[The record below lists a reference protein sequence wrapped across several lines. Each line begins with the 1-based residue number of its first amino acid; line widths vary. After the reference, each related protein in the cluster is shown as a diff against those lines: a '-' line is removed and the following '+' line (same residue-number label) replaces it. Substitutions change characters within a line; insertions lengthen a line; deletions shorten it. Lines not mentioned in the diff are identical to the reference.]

1 MYKSPAT
8 TNQRG
13 RCFPGKPRH
22 KPKPGE
28 QETSASEKESA
39 RPALTSST
47 PSVGTRSS
55 GGGHGESLTAPF
67 SSTPS
72 TSGETGQ
79 THTRRSLS
87 NNSIQS
93 GGGFG
98 YLRATTATPE
108 LAPSPAS
115 TNTGLGSS
123 ADTFS
128 RAPAPTSSPKELHKD
143 TKAWPPEQQ
152 PLTKTSPPSFPNP
165 STPAESSLARLR
177 ALAGLTPLRVSSHDP
192 PTLSSSLYRN
202 EESPLRHSCDAR
214 SELGSSGP
222 SSASSSRV
230 SSPYTPDLVRRL
242 SFLNCT
248 SAQTTLA
255 LLQRDRLKRSR
266 SGARKPSSPP
276 IAPSYHN
283 EEEEKAG
290 QQSKRPPAVQTV
302 NGTANSAGRNPFL
315 TPLLGLADLRAS
327 ASTLYRN
334 EEDTDGGHRLGTES
348 SSARSTKLLLSRLR
362 VSSPCP
368 TSAAECG
375 SSSHP
380 YIASKDG
387 VAGGGSVVGGA
398 PVPHK
403 LPTGSPWKSAATLV
417 SPRPLAEASPS
428 PGTGVPQAFP
438 ISSRLAQLRERAST
452 SPTSL
457 PPTATVGAS
466 VASWTGLA
474 QAPLQQPHSLVNLSR
489 LRRLANLQ
497 QPHPQLL
504 AQRSGIT
511 LSEDRESGPSTP
523 PEVALKAALER
534 TRQHRVLAEA
544 TAARDDAT
552 PTPPAAIDSDE
563 PYLDPVEAQERAARR
578 HKSENILPSHESGAK
593 QDCNHAAAKV
603 SVRRASPRKGAVSTT
618 AKKESAA
625 AAVVLKGHLGKGTRG
640 NTCHA
645 SIVMPSTAAK
655 DKIGTT
661 AVEGAVKCASSPVR
675 AKQLMNKLRS
685 LAAPVPVGETAGEKN
700 PKAVPNPFLGS
711 AVAPPVHSLRECL
724 SQQPSPLAPNKA
736 DKAPLK
742 RSVSSLPPSWSTSSP
757 FAALASPSL
766 HAALTQASAALL
778 KERGTAGSTKGA
790 DGVSDDE
797 EHPSAPSSPS
807 FASVSPHYS
816 YPSMMTRSAT
826 AAAAAAVAAAV
837 KTTPATTAITTT
849 SIAGATRVSSKTN
862 TRTATARSCKSSTD
876 MRCFVFDTSS
886 LLDSEP
892 GVMNLI
898 LETSFIGIPFTV
910 LDELDRMH
918 KDRGGSAKGDHVAT
932 TSTAGV
938 NSTHDREW
946 RRQRAHELRN
956 WIAACLNKEAQS
968 RLWLQKRTE
977 IVREYDRH
985 ATTNDDRILGYAV
998 YLSQHEAAKV
1008 LFVTEDKFLRI
1019 KASSEL
1025 GKAYAYSEVRK
1036 LVGMPPLPTASSMA
1050 SQGRSGKKE
1059 KTAALERQEGR
1070 LEISYGDR

>member
-1 MYKSPAT
+1 MYKPSTPT
-8 TNQRG
+8 KRRG
-13 RCFPGKPRH
+13 RCLPGKLRH
-22 KPKPGE
+22 KPKPGD

-39 RPALTSST
+39 RPAPTSST
-47 PSVGTRSS
+47 PSVGTSSS
-55 GGGHGESLTAPF
+55 GGGHCESLTAPF

-72 TSGETGQ
+72 TSGEIGQ
-79 THTRRSLS
+79 THTRRSLRHS
-87 NNSIQS
+87 IIQS

-98 YLRATTATPE
+98 YLRVTTETPE

-115 TNTGLGSS
+115 TNTGLGSR

-128 RAPAPTSSPKELHKD
+128 RAPAPTSSPKELHED
-143 TKAWPPEQQ
+143 TKAWPPGQQ
-152 PLTKTSPPSFPNP
+152 PRTQASSPSFPNP

-177 ALAGLTPLRVSSHDP
+177 ALAGLTPLRMSSHDP
-192 PTLSSSLYRN
+192 QALLSNLYRN

-242 SFLNCT
+242 SFLNGT

-255 LLQRDRLKRSR
+255 LVQRDRLKHLR
-266 SGARKPSSPP
+266 SGARKPPSPP
-276 IAPSYHN
+276 IAPSFHN
-283 EEEEKAG
+283 EEESAG
-290 QQSKRPPAVQTV
+290 QQSKGPPAVQTV
-302 NGTANSAGRNPFL
+302 NGTAASAGRGPFL
-315 TPLLGLADLRAS
+315 TPSLGLADLRAS

-334 EEDTDGGHRLGTES
+334 EEDTDGDHRSGTES
-348 SSARSTKLLLSRLR
+348 SSARSTKSLLSRLR
-362 VSSPCP
+362 ASSPCP

-375 SSSHP
+375 SDSHP
-380 YIASKDG
+380 YIPPKDG

-398 PVPHK
+398 PTPHE

-417 SPRPLAEASPS
+417 APRPLAEPSPS
-428 PGTGVPQAFP
+428 PGTGRPQP
-438 ISSRLAQLRERAST
+438 SDISTRLAQLRERASA
-452 SPTSL
+452 SPTLL

-466 VASWTGLA
+466 VASRTGSA
-474 QAPLQQPHSLVNLSR
+474 QAPPQQPHSLVNLSR

-497 QPHPQLL
+497 HPHPQPS
-504 AQRSGIT
+504 AQRSGAT
-511 LSEDRESGPSTP
+511 LNEDRESRPSPTP
-523 PEVALKAALER
+523 AAALEAALER
-534 TRQHRVLAEA
+534 TLQHRVLAEA
-544 TAARDDAT
+544 TAARGDAT

-578 HKSENILPSHESGAK
+578 HKSENALPSHESGAK
-593 QDCNHAAAKV
+593 QDRNHAATKM
-603 SVRRASPRKGAVSTT
+603 SMPRAPPRKGAVSKT

-645 SIVMPSTAAK
+645 SIVTPSTAPK
-655 DKIGTT
+655 DKIGTA
-661 AVEGAVKCASSPVR
+661 AVEGAVKCASNPVR

-685 LAAPVPVGETAGEKN
+685 LAAPVPVGEAAGEKN
-700 PKAVPNPFLGS
+700 PEAVPNPFLGS
-711 AVAPPVHSLRECL
+711 AVAPPVHYLRECL

-736 DKAPLK
+736 DKALL
-742 RSVSSLPPSWSTSSP
+742 RSVSLLPPSWSTSSP

-778 KERGTAGSTKGA
+778 KERGTAGSAKGS
-790 DGVSDDE
+790 DDVSDGE
-797 EHPSAPSSPS
+797 EHARAPSSSS

-826 AAAAAAVAAAV
+826 AAAAAAVAAAA
-837 KTTPATTAITTT
+837 KTTPATTMMAAT
-849 SIAGATRVSSKTN
+849 SMAGTTRVFSKASTL
-862 TRTATARSCKSSTD
+862 TASAQSRKNSTD

-898 LETSFIGIPFTV
+898 LEKSFIGIPFTV

-918 KDRGGSAKGDHVAT
+918 KDRGGSAKDDHAVTAAA
-932 TSTAGV
+932 STAGV

-956 WIAACLNKEAQS
+956 WIAACLSNEAQS
-968 RLWLQKRTE
+968 HLWLQKRTE
-977 IVREYDRH
+977 VVREYDRH

-998 YLSQHEAAKV
+998 YLSQHQAAKV

-1025 GKAYAYSEVRK
+1025 GKAYAYSDIRK
-1036 LVGMPPLPTASSMA
+1036 LVGMPPLPTASSTA
-1050 SQGRSGKKE
+1050 AQGRSGKK
-1059 KTAALERQEGR
+1059 
-1070 LEISYGDR
+1070 